1 MMTECKEAAPMV
13 LKETPRMHRPSPLRE
28 FWDIARRNTLTLAG
42 VVLVLFV
49 ILLGVLAP
57 VAAPYDLNVMDIPH
71 RLGAPSMAHLFGT
84 DEMGRDIFTR
94 VMYGARISITV
105 GVSIVA
111 IAAGI
116 GCFFGSLSGYAG
128 GRVDQVIMAVTD
140 MVLSFP
146 SMVLA
151 LALTAALGPGLFNT
165 MLAVCIVRIPL
176 YVRLMR
182 GQVLAQKEMQYVKA
196 ARTFGASPVWIVWK
210 HIVPN
215 CLTPLMVQMT
225 LGIGDAILIASSMSF
240 IGLGAQPPMPE
251 WGAMISTART
261 YAIDQWWYAAF
272 PGLFILITVMGFNL
286 LGDGIRDILDP
297 RSKK

>member
-1 MMTECKEAAPMV
+1 MII
-13 LKETPRMHRPSPLRE
+13 SPKKTMKILE
-28 FWDIARRNTLTLAG
+28 QNILTLIGTIMVAFIIFIG
-42 VVLVLFV
+42 VT
-49 ILLGVLAP
+49 AP
-57 VAAPYDLNVMDIPH
+57 LICPYDPNLMNIPV
-71 RLGAPSMAHLFGT
+71 RLQAPSLAHFFGT
-84 DEMGRDIFTR
+84 DEMGRDVFTR
-94 VMYGARISITV
+94 VIYGARISITV
-105 GVSIVA
+105 GLSIVV

-116 GCFFGSLSGYAG
+116 GCLFGSISGYAG
-128 GRVDQVIMAVTD
+128 GKIDRVIMAATD

-151 LALTAALGPGLFNT
+151 LALTAAMGPGLFNT

-182 GQVLAQKEMQYVKA
+182 GQVLALKEMQYVRA
-196 ARTFGASPVWIVWK
+196 ARTFGERPAKIVLR
-210 HIVPN
+210 HIIPN
-215 CLTPLMVQMT
+215 CLTPLLVQMT

-240 IGLGAQPPMPE
+240 IGLGAQPPTPE
-251 WGAMISTART
+251 WGAMIATARI

-297 RSKK
+297 RSKD

>member
-1 MMTECKEAAPMV
+1 MKLSLKKV
-13 LKETPRMHRPSPLRE
+13 LGILKHNP
-28 FWDIARRNTLTLAG
+28 LTLIGTLMVA
-42 VVLVLFV
+42 FI
-49 ILLGVLAP
+49 ILLGA
-57 VAAPYDLNVMDIPH
+57 AAPLVCPYDPNLMDVPS
-71 RLGAPSMAHLFGT
+71 RLQAPSVNHFFGT
-84 DEMGRDIFTR
+84 DEMGRDVFTR
-94 VMYGARISITV
+94 VVYGARISIMV
-105 GVSIVA
+105 GLSIVI
-111 IAAGI
+111 IAAAV
-116 GCFFGSLSGYAG
+116 GCFFGSIAGYAG
-128 GRVDQVIMAVTD
+128 GKIDQVIMAATD

-182 GQVLAQKEMQYVKA
+182 GQVLVLKEMQYVRA
-196 ARTFGASPVWIVWK
+196 AKTFGAKPVAIVMH

-215 CLTPLMVQMT
+215 CLTPLLVQMT

-240 IGLGAQPPMPE
+240 IGLGAQPPTPE
-251 WGAMISTART
+251 WGAMISTARI

-297 RSKK
+297 RSKD

>member
-1 MMTECKEAAPMV
+1 MNSIKK
-13 LKETPRMHRPSPLRE
+13 LL
-28 FWDIARRNTLTLAG
+28 DILQQNTLTMIGAG
-42 VVLVLFV
+42 MVAF
-49 ILLGVLAP
+49 IIFLGL
-57 VAAPYDLNVMDIPH
+57 AAPGICPYDPNLMDIPA
-71 RLGAPSMAHLFGT
+71 RLQAPSFVHFFGT
-84 DEMGRDIFTR
+84 DEMGRDVFTR
-94 VMYGARISITV
+94 VIYGARISITV
-105 GVSIVA
+105 GISIVI
-111 IAAGI
+111 IAAAI

-128 GRVDQVIMAVTD
+128 GAADKVIMAATD

-182 GQVLAQKEMQYVKA
+182 GQVLVLKEMQYVKA
-196 ARTFGASPVWIVWK
+196 AKTFGARPVWIVVR
-210 HIVPN
+210 HIIPN
-215 CLTPLMVQMT
+215 CLTPLLVQMT

-240 IGLGAQPPMPE
+240 IGLGAQPPTPE
-251 WGAMISTART
+251 WGAMISTARI

-297 RSKK
+297 RSKQ

>member
-1 MMTECKEAAPMV
+1 MMSLIKIWEI
-13 LKETPRMHRPSPLRE
+13 LRH
-28 FWDIARRNTLTLAG
+28 NTLTLLGAG
-42 VVLVLFV
+42 LV
-49 ILLGVLAP
+49 ILIVLMGLLSP
-57 VAAPYDLNVMDIPH
+57 LISPYDPNLMNIPA
-71 RLGAPSMAHLFGT
+71 RLQAPGWSHPFGT
-84 DEMGRDIFTR
+84 DEMGRDILTR

-105 GVSIVA
+105 GVSIVV
-111 IAAGI
+111 IAAAV

-128 GRVDQVIMAVTD
+128 GKVDRGIMAVTD

-182 GQVLAQKEMQYVKA
+182 GQVLALKEMQYVKA
-196 ARTFGASPVWIVWK
+196 SRTFGAGPVWVVAR

-215 CLTPLMVQMT
+215 CLTPLLVQMT
-225 LGIGDAILIASSMSF
+225 LGVGDAILIASSMSF

-272 PGLFILITVMGFNL
+272 PGLFILMTVMGFNL

-297 RSKK
+297 RSVKN